1 MGIKLTD
8 YITPETDYDLTEI
21 YGALLFKLM
30 IGEDLLRDEYY
41 LGTYRTPHATTFS
54 RHTKKSVFVV
64 KETNRGLRYSL
75 NDKEENK

>member
-8 YITPETDYDLTEI
+8 YSTPEFDL
-21 YGALLFKLM
+21 
-30 IGEDLLRDEYY
+30 
-41 LGTYRTPHATTFS
+41 
-54 RHTKKSVFVV
+54 TKKSVFVV